1 MTPFTLNPN
10 EIQQFIMRT
19 FGQREITVVSSG
31 DVAVLIA
38 NKQQLSENTKKE
50 IQTSALNKLCG
61 MFENTTL
68 LFSEDFAKNKKY
80 EKELEERKF
89 NCE

>member
-38 NKQQLSENTKKE
+38 NKK
-50 IQTSALNKLCG
+50 IQKI
-61 MFENTTL
+61 
-68 LFSEDFAKNKKY
+68 
-80 EKELEERKF
+80 
-89 NCE
+89 